1 MNSLSGLISIT
12 SEGIQVEMNYLPWM
26 RVIELFKCGSYIWMI
41 CSTVRMSQTFHKW
54 ASLDFGIQLPHEV
67 CAEFVILCP
76 VRLHLMI
83 SVQPN
88 ICICI
93 DLILSLSLSLD
104 LSLCLSVSLT
114 LFCLAQSPV
123 IYNEKE
129 FTRDHESF

>member
-41 CSTVRMSQTFHKW
+41 CSTVRVSQTFHKW
-54 ASLDFGIQLPHEV
+54 ASLECHDV
-67 CAEFVILCP
+67 CAEFVILCSI
-76 VRLHLMI
+76 RLHLMI

-93 DLILSLSLSLD
+93 DLILSLSLSLSLSISLFLSHS
-104 LSLCLSVSLT
+104 LSLSAIASDL
-114 LFCLAQSPV
+114 
-123 IYNEKE
+123 
-129 FTRDHESF
+129 